1 MIWLKCTRLKKKAL
15 KRAVRRNIKRIAA
28 DFMFELTSIE
38 LENLRYQ
45 NFTSGWGV
53 ISRLLLEQGIA
64 MLSGVLNSD
73 IAIKVNKKKPRN
85 RVQKTFKQKQ

>member
-1 MIWLKCTRLKKKAL
+1 MTDIQLIQNKIFEIRGVKVMLDFDLAEMYQIEKKAL

-28 DFMFELTSIE
+28 DFIFELTSIE

-53 ISRLLLEQGIA
+53 ISRLLLQ
-64 MLSGVLNSD
+64 
-73 IAIKVNKKKPRN
+73 NKALPCFQ
-85 RVQKTFKQKQ
+85 VF

>member
-1 MIWLKCTRLKKKAL
+1 MILIWLKCTRLKKKAL

-53 ISRLLLEQGIA
+53 ISRLLLE
-64 MLSGVLNSD
+64 
-73 IAIKVNKKKPRN
+73 NKALPCF
-85 RVQKTFKQKQ
+85 QAF

>member
-1 MIWLKCTRLKKKAL
+1 MTDIQLIQNKIFEIRGVKVMLDFDLAEMYQIEKKAL

-53 ISRLLLEQGIA
+53 ISRLLLE
-64 MLSGVLNSD
+64 
-73 IAIKVNKKKPRN
+73 NKALPCFQ
-85 RVQKTFKQKQ
+85 VF

>member
-1 MIWLKCTRLKKKAL
+1 MTDIQLIQNKIFEIRGVKVMLDFDLAEMYQIEKKAL

-53 ISRLLLEQGIA
+53 ISRLLLE
-64 MLSGVLNSD
+64 
-73 IAIKVNKKKPRN
+73 NKALPCF
-85 RVQKTFKQKQ
+85 QAF

>member
-1 MIWLKCTRLKKKAL
+1 MILIWLKCTRLKKKAL

-53 ISRLLLEQGIA
+53 ISRLLFTEQGIA

-73 IAIKVNKKKPRN
+73 IAIKVNKKNLEIGYKKLLN
-85 RVQKTFKQKQ
+85 